1 MCKRYRGAVGRLR
14 RFYVKQSHRG
24 YGVGARL
31 LKRIEA
37 FAFDHFSEI
46 RLFTDTAS
54 AGRFYEKNGYQKA
67 YEQGANYIKRKVT

>member
-1 MCKRYRGAVGRLR
+1 M
-14 RFYVKQSHRG
+14 KQSYRR
-24 YGVGARL
+24 YGVGASL

-37 FAFDHFSEI
+37 FAFDHFCEI